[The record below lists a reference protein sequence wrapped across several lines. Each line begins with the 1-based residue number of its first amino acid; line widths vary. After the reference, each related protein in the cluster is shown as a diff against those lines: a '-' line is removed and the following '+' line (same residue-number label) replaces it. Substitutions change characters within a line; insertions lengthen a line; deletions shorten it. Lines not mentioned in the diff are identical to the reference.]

1 MMTDS
6 EFEQWCQQLQ
16 LETQA
21 RQVIKLIR
29 ASEPSRRVGG
39 GRHNVS
45 GRYPSRKMGVTIQFE
60 SPKVELRFIYL
71 LEHDDNVL
79 EYYDQPPP
87 FKINYQ
93 SELGRK
99 LGFFITPDFLVIYKN
114 GFEWVECKTEDKLK
128 KLASQSPNR
137 YLLSENNQWRS
148 PPAEEYPKSLGGT
161 FRLWSDGEIN
171 WKLQRNLEFLQDYYI
186 GNPREVSEAT
196 TQLIKSVITIQAGLT
211 LSHLINYV
219 EDITRDEIY
228 HLIAQEIIYVDLT
241 NYL

>member
-1 MMTDS
+1 
-6 EFEQWCQQLQ
+6 
-16 LETQA
+16 
-21 RQVIKLIR
+21 
-29 ASEPSRRVGG
+29 
-39 GRHNVS
+39 
-45 GRYPSRKMGVTIQFE
+45 
-60 SPKVELRFIYL
+60 
-71 LEHDDNVL
+71 
-79 EYYDQPPP
+79 
-87 FKINYQ
+87 
-93 SELGRK
+93 LGRK
-99 LGFFITPDFLVIYKN
+99 LGFFITPDFFVIYKN

-196 TQLIKSVITIQAGLT
+196 TQLIKSVITIQAGLI

-228 HLIAQEIIYVDLT
+228 HLIAQEIIYIDLT
-241 NYL
+241 NYLLTDAETDDWLENQCWAVDSHAIGKI